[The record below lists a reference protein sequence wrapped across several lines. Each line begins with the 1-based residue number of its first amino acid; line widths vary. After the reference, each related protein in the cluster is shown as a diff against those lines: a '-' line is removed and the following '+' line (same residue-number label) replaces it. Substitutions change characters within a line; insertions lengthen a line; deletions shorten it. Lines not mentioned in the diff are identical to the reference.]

1 MRHQVKKK
9 FGKGNDHRRKLLRT
23 LASSAILY
31 ETIET
36 SYSNGRAAKSYIE
49 KAITIAKDNT
59 LHARRQLL
67 SKLTPM
73 AAKKAIEVLGPKYL
87 ERKGGYT
94 RMIKLNDPK
103 AGASKVMLQL
113 VD

>member
-31 ETIET
+31 EKIET
-36 SYSNGRAAKSYIE
+36 GYANGRAVKPYLE
-49 KAITIAKDNT
+49 KAITLSKKNT

-67 SKLTPM
+67 AKLSPI
-73 AAKKAIEVLGPKYL
+73 AAKKAMEVLGPKYM

-94 RMIKLNDPK
+94 RLTKLNDPK
-103 AGASKVMLQL
+103 AGASKVLLEL